1 MSQSTA
7 TKTRQ
12 RKASRIAEVAAIG
25 SATRRTGVEFT
36 STRSTKRPA
45 VEPRGIGVLASVSNG
60 LFGGRAVPSIA
71 VIERL
76 SRTTQRAV
84 QRTFQAAA

>member
-12 RKASRIAEVAAIG
+12 RKASRIAEVA
-25 SATRRTGVEFT
+25 VEFT
-36 STRSTKRPA
+36 STRSTKRLA